1 MILVMDAQNSF
12 LDESGSVY
20 LGKRAEILII
30 RLRDFL
36 SSSNEHKLFFRTVH
50 ALNDE
55 FFRSDVT
62 HSVVSTQDVPICPEL
77 QKHANEIE
85 DKTRYDALFGTTL
98 RDKVSDKRSKKI
110 VLCGLETHTSILFTA
125 ESFRNLGVE
134 VEIIEPCCMSRDQHM
149 HDYAIALMRNSL
161 GVRISG

>member
-20 LGKRAEILII
+20 LGKRAEILVI
-30 RLRDFL
+30 RLKDFL
-36 SSSNEHKLFFRTVH
+36 ASSSDHKLFFRTVH
-50 ALNDE
+50 ALNDD

-62 HSVVSTQDVPICPEL
+62 HSVVSTQDVPVCSEL
-77 QKHANEIE
+77 QKYANEIE
-85 DKTRYDALFGTTL
+85 DKTRYDAFFGTTL
-98 RDKVSDKRSKKI
+98 RDSISNKKI
-110 VLCGLETHTSILFTA
+110 KKAVICGLETHTSILFTA
-125 ESFRNLGVE
+125 GSLRNMGIEVE
-134 VEIIEPCCMSRDQHM
+134 VIEPCCMSRDQHM